1 MQFKCSNVLREVIA
15 LWEPRY
21 QRNVSQVTSV
31 LLALLQR
38 LQPVRLP
45 KTANQVNISLL
56 TSVKHASPVLFVT
69 NGQTKNIQSK
79 LTLKEALNVLLVSIV
94 RKVALQLQLSLVPL
108 ELTILIQEV
117 KVYRIAYNVTKT
129 VQIILLV
136 RLNVL
141 FAVVDQQVIKTVR
154 FANVKEHLEIGN
166 FQQTLAPVR
175 LVLKNLL

>member
-1 MQFKCSNVLREVIA
+1 
-15 LWEPRY
+15 
-21 QRNVSQVTSV
+21 
-31 LLALLQR
+31 
-38 LQPVRLP
+38 
-45 KTANQVNISLL
+45 
-56 TSVKHASPVLFVT
+56 
-69 NGQTKNIQSK
+69 

-175 LVLKNLL
+175 LVLKNQL